1 MINNS
6 NLFDLIRERKLIEP
20 DIIIK
25 IEKKFEEDKK
35 FNFEDFLIREKIIGP
50 EKLTELKSGIYNLP
64 YKNLVEVEI
73 AKDTLKFIPENI
85 ANNYL
90 AICFQLDNVQA
101 EVGLVKPNLKAMEA
115 INFLAQQKN
124 TSVKYHIISRI
135 SFNAAFKQYKEMEE
149 EISSALEKKS
159 QEEGIDLLQLKKE
172 DEENILNIE
181 DANSAPVAKIVSVI
195 IKNAIDSRASDIHI
209 EPYENESRVRYR
221 IDGILKNA
229 LFLPKN
235 IHNAV
240 VARIKVLA
248 KMKLDEMRIPQDGRI
263 VLIFDN
269 REIDFRISTLPIG
282 SGLEKAVL
290 RILDTVKGIITLEQL
305 GFNNH
310 VLSVFKRNIKKTNGI
325 ILSTGPTGSGKTTT
339 LYSIINILNKEGVN
353 ISTLEDPIEYQI
365 KGINQSQIRPKIG
378 YSFATGLRSLVRQD
392 PDIIMVG
399 EIRDEE
405 TAELSVHA
413 GLTGHLVLSTLHTND
428 ALSTIF
434 RLIDMKVEPILLASI
449 LRMIISQRLARRL
462 CPHCKKEVEAEY
474 KDKFMIKAKEG
485 LKDLSPDRIL
495 LEIPEIKDVNEIDN
509 LKIYQPVGC
518 QRCQGTGYLERV
530 AVGEAIEIND
540 NLKHFI
546 INDLN
551 NLTIEKI
558 KQAQEFVSIEQDG
571 FIKVLRGLTNLEE
584 VLRVIEV

>member
-1 MINNS
+1 MINNT
-6 NLFDLIRERKLIEP
+6 NLFDLIKERKLINL
-20 DIIIK
+20 DTIIK
-25 IEKKFEEDKK
+25 IEEKIKEDKK
-35 FNFEDFLIREKIIGP
+35 FNFENFLIKEKIIGP
-50 EKLTELKSGIYNLP
+50 EKLTELKSEIYNLP
-64 YKNLVEVEI
+64 YKNLVEVEV
-73 AKDTLKFIPENI
+73 AKDVLNFIPEDI
-85 ANNYL
+85 AENYL
-90 AICFQLDNVQA
+90 AICFQLDDVQA

-115 INFLAQQKN
+115 IDFLSQQKN
-124 TSVKYHIISRI
+124 KAVKYHVISKI
-135 SFNAAFKQYKEMEE
+135 SFNAALKQYKEMEE

-159 QEEGIDLLQLKKE
+159 QEDSLNLLEIKKE

-235 IHNAV
+235 IHTSV

-248 KMKLDEMRIPQDGRI
+248 KMKLDETRVPQDGRI
-263 VLIFDN
+263 VLIFDG

-282 SGLEKAVL
+282 SGLEKIVL
-290 RILDTVKGIITLEQL
+290 RILDTVKGIITLEEL

-310 VLSVFKRNIKKTNGI
+310 VLDVVKRNIKKTNGI
-325 ILSTGPTGSGKTTT
+325 VLSTGPTGSGKTTT

-413 GLTGHLVLSTLHTND
+413 SLTGHLVLSTLHTND

-462 CPHCKKEVEAEY
+462 CPHCKKEVEADY
-474 KDKFMIKAKEG
+474 KKNFMSKAKES
-485 LKDLSPDRIL
+485 LKGLSPERVL
-495 LEIPEIKDVNEIDN
+495 SEIPEIKDLSEIDN

-518 QRCQGTGYLERV
+518 QRCQGTGYLERI
-530 AVGEAIEIND
+530 AVGEIIEIND
-540 NLKHFI
+540 NLKHLI
-546 INDLN
+546 INELN

-558 KQAQEFVSIEQDG
+558 KLGQEFVSIEQDG
-571 FIKVLRGLTNLEE
+571 FLKVLRGITNLEE